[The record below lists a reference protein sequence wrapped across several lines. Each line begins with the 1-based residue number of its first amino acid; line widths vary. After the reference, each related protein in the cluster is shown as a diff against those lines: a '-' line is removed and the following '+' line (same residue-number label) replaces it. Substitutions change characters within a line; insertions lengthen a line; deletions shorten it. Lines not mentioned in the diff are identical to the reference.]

1 MDQLVEVVLFIR
13 GSGAAPASHLDSSL
27 PAGQRARLDLSASV
41 RTEKTE
47 VAGSPALNEQDTGFL
62 WGDVRASSQ
71 RLSWWED
78 VI

>member
-1 MDQLVEVVLFIR
+1 MEVVLFIR

-27 PAGQRARLDLSASV
+27 PAGQRACLDLRASV
-41 RTEKTE
+41 RTERRE
-47 VAGSPALNEQDTGFL
+47 IAGSPALNEEDTGFL
-62 WGDVRASSQ
+62 RGNVGASSQ